1 MLEVASGVALL
12 AIGNYGSKRKIG
24 DAGEENSMTTA
35 AFGAAL
41 KRKEDPRLITGQ
53 GTYVEDVTL
62 TGMLHMVLV
71 RSPLAHALI
80 KSIDTAEA
88 LKSPG
93 VIAVF
98 TGEDLKEELGSL
110 PCGWV
115 VPDTKEVP
123 HPPLAVDR
131 VRYVGDAVVAVLAES
146 AAQASDGASVVD
158 VEYEELDAVIDMNDA
173 LADGAVQLHEDAPS
187 NTAFE
192 WEVDAGSISEAK
204 SSSDVVVTQRFVN
217 QRLIP
222 TAMENRGVVVD
233 YNSGTDQLTMW
244 TSTQIPHLVRV
255 LLALVTGHP
264 EHLIRVIAPDVGGAF
279 GSKLYLYAE
288 EVIAPIIAKNLKRP
302 VKWIESRSE
311 GYLATT
317 HGRDHITDIAIAG
330 NKDGTIT
337 GLDVR
342 TLANMGA
349 YLSTFAPLI
358 PTWLYGLMLSGP
370 YKIPNIY
377 CKVIAPFTN
386 TTPVDAYRGAGRP
399 EATYAVERAVD
410 LFAQEIGMDPAEV
423 RKLNFIPPFEDGYE
437 VATTVSYDSGNY
449 IASFERALEMV
460 GYSDFR
466 KEQEEARE
474 QGKLL
479 GIGLS
484 AYVEICG
491 AAPSAVA
498 GTLGARAGLWES
510 ANVRIHM
517 TGKVSV
523 FTGSSSHGQGHETAF
538 AQLVS
543 SELGI
548 PVEDIDVIH
557 GDTSQIQMGTGSF
570 GSRSAAVGGG
580 AIHMS
585 TTKIK
590 EKAKKLA
597 AHILE
602 ASEEDIEF
610 EDGKLFVRGA
620 PSEGKTIQE
629 IALASYYYTED
640 IPEDM
645 EPGLEAMSFFDP
657 KNFTWPGG
665 THIAVVE
672 IDKSTGEVT
681 LLRYIAVDDVGNV
694 INPLIVDGMVHGGAA
709 QGVGQALQEEA
720 IYDGTGQLLTGSMMD
735 YAVPRASD
743 MPMYELDRTVTP
755 SPVNPMGVKGAGE
768 TATIAGSPAVIN
780 AVVDALAPYGVK
792 HIDMPAKAEKVW
804 RIIRD
809 SDA

>member
-1 MLEVASGVALL
+1 MLEVASGVTLSTTGKYVS
-12 AIGNYGSKRKIG
+12 IGKIG
-24 DAGEENSMTTA
+24 DSGEVNSMTTT

-98 TGEDLKEELGSL
+98 TGEDLAEELGSL

-466 KEQEEARE
+466 KEQQEARE

-720 IYDGTGQLLTGSMMD
+720 IYDETGQLLTGSMMD

-780 AVVDALAPYGVK
+780 AVVDALEPYGVK

>member
-1 MLEVASGVALL
+1 MATEVF
-12 AIGNYGSKRKIG
+12 GS
-24 DAGEENSMTTA
+24 SV
-35 AFGAAL
+35 

-53 GTYVEDVTL
+53 GTYVEDVKL
-62 TGMLHMVLV
+62 TGILHMVLV
-71 RSPLAHALI
+71 RSPYAHAEI
-80 KSIDTAEA
+80 RSINSEESF
-88 LKSPG
+88 KIPG
-93 VIAVF
+93 VVAVF

-123 HPPLAVDR
+123 HPPLAVGR
-131 VRYVGDAVVAVLAES
+131 VRYVGDAVVAVIAEDLQS
-146 AAQASDGASVVD
+146 ASDGAAKVI
-158 VEYEELDAVIDMNDA
+158 VEYEEIEHVIGMDDA
-173 LADGAVQLHEDAPS
+173 LKDGAVQLHDDAPG
-187 NTAFE
+187 NIAFE
-192 WEVDAGSISEAK
+192 WEVAGGDVNNAK
-204 SSSDVVVTQRFVN
+204 SAADVTVQQRFTN

-233 YNSGTDQLTMW
+233 YNSGTNQITMW
-244 TSTQIPHLVRV
+244 TSTQIPHLIRV
-255 LLALVTGHP
+255 LLSLVTGHP

-288 EVIAPIIAKNLKRP
+288 EVIVPIIARKLNRPLKW
-302 VKWIESRSE
+302 VESRSE

-317 HGRDHITDIAIAG
+317 HGRDHVTDIEICG

-337 GLDVR
+337 GLDV
-342 TLANMGA
+342 TTYANMGA

-370 YKIPNIY
+370 YTIPNIY

-410 LFAQEIGMDPAEV
+410 LFAAEINMDPAEV
-423 RKLNFIPPFEDGYE
+423 RRINLIPPFEDGYE
-437 VATTVSYDSGNY
+437 VATGVSYDSGNY
-449 IASFERALEMV
+449 ISSFERAIDMV
-460 GYSDFR
+460 GYDDFR
-466 KEQEEARE
+466 KEQTEARE
-474 QGKLL
+474 KGKYL

-523 FTGSSSHGQGHETAF
+523 FTGSSAHGQGHETAF
-538 AQLVS
+538 AQIVS
-543 SELGI
+543 QELGI

-570 GSRSAAVGGG
+570 GSRSAAVGGA

-602 ASEEDIEF
+602 ASEQDIEF
-610 EDGKLFVRGA
+610 ENGKLFVKGV
-620 PSEGKTIQE
+620 PSEFKTIQD
-629 IALASYYYTED
+629 IALSSYYYTDD

-672 IDKSTGEVT
+672 IDAETGEVT

-694 INPLIVDGMVHGGAA
+694 INPMIVDGMVHGGAA
-709 QGVGQALQEEA
+709 QGIGQALQEEA
-720 IYDGTGQLLTGSMMD
+720 IYDENGQLLTGSLMD
-735 YAVPRASD
+735 YAVPRAED
-743 MPMYELDRTVTP
+743 VPMYELDRTVTP
-755 SPVNPMGVKGAGE
+755 TNVNPMGVKGAGE

-780 AVVDALAPYGVK
+780 AVVDALSPFGVT

-804 RIIRD
+804 KLMSN
-809 SDA
+809 SD

>member
-1 MLEVASGVALL
+1 
-12 AIGNYGSKRKIG
+12 
-24 DAGEENSMTTA
+24 MTTA

-98 TGEDLKEELGSL
+98 TGEDLAEELGSL

-173 LADGAVQLHEDAPS
+173 LADGAVQLHEDAPN

-449 IASFERALEMV
+449 IASFDRALEMV

-466 KEQEEARE
+466 KEQQEARE

-780 AVVDALAPYGVK
+780 AVVDALEPYGVK

>member
-1 MLEVASGVALL
+1 
-12 AIGNYGSKRKIG
+12 
-24 DAGEENSMTTA
+24 MTTA
-35 AFGAAL
+35 AFGSAL

-53 GTYVEDVTL
+53 GTYVEDVSL
-62 TGMLHMVLV
+62 TGMLHIVLV
-71 RSPLAHALI
+71 RSPLAHASI
-80 KSIDTAEA
+80 KSIDSSEA
-88 LKSPG
+88 SKSPG
-93 VIAVF
+93 VVAIF

-131 VRYVGDAVVAVLAES
+131 VRYVGDAVVAVVAES
-146 AAQASDGASVVD
+146 TAQASDAASLVD
-158 VEYEELDAVIDMNDA
+158 VEYEELDTVIEMDDA
-173 LADGAVQLHEDAPS
+173 LADGAVQLHEDAPN

-192 WEVDAGSISEAK
+192 WEVDAGSISDAR
-204 SSSDVVVTQRFVN
+204 SSSDVAVTQRFVN

-233 YNSGTDQLTMW
+233 YNSGTDQITMW
-244 TSTQIPHLVRV
+244 TSTQIPHLIRV

-302 VKWIESRSE
+302 VKWVESRSE

-317 HGRDHITDIAIAG
+317 HGRDHITDIEIIG
-330 NKDGTIT
+330 NRDGTIT

-342 TLANMGA
+342 TLANMWA

-423 RKLNFIPPFEDGYE
+423 RKINFIPPFEDGYE

-460 GYSDFR
+460 GYTDFR
-466 KEQEEARE
+466 KEQQEARDK
-474 QGKLL
+474 GKLL

-523 FTGSSSHGQGHETAF
+523 FTGASSHGQGHETAF

-585 TTKIK
+585 TQKIK

-620 PSEGKTIQE
+620 PAEGKTIQE

-640 IPEDM
+640 IPEGM
-645 EPGLEAMSFFDP
+645 EPGMEAMSFFDP

-672 IDKSTGEVT
+672 IEEATGEVT

-735 YAVPRASD
+735 YAVPRATD
-743 MPMYELDRTVTP
+743 LPMYELDRTVTP
-755 SPVNPMGVKGAGE
+755 TPVNPMGVKGAGE

-780 AVVDALAPYGVK
+780 AVVDALSPYGVK

-809 SDA
+809 SKV

>member
-1 MLEVASGVALL
+1 
-12 AIGNYGSKRKIG
+12 
-24 DAGEENSMTTA
+24 MTTA

-173 LADGAVQLHEDAPS
+173 LADGAVQLHEDAPN

-449 IASFERALEMV
+449 IASFDRALEMV

-466 KEQEEARE
+466 KEQQEARE

-780 AVVDALAPYGVK
+780 AVVDALEPYGVK

>member
-1 MLEVASGVALL
+1 
-12 AIGNYGSKRKIG
+12 
-24 DAGEENSMTTA
+24 MTTA
-35 AFGAAL
+35 AFGSAL

-53 GTYVEDVTL
+53 GTYVEDVSL
-62 TGMLHMVLV
+62 TGMLHIVLV
-71 RSPLAHALI
+71 RSPLAHASI
-80 KSIDTAEA
+80 KSIDSSEA
-88 LKSPG
+88 SKSPG
-93 VIAVF
+93 VVAIF

-131 VRYVGDAVVAVLAES
+131 VRYVGDAVVAVVAES
-146 AAQASDGASVVD
+146 TAQASDAASLVD
-158 VEYEELDAVIDMNDA
+158 VEYEELDTVIEMDDA
-173 LADGAVQLHEDAPS
+173 LADGAVQLHEDAPN

-192 WEVDAGSISEAK
+192 WEVDAGSISDAR
-204 SSSDVVVTQRFVN
+204 SSSDVAVTQRFVN

-233 YNSGTDQLTMW
+233 YNSGTDQITMW
-244 TSTQIPHLVRV
+244 TSTQIPHLIRV

-288 EVIAPIIAKNLKRP
+288 EVIAPIIAKNVKRP
-302 VKWIESRSE
+302 VKWVESRSE

-317 HGRDHITDIAIAG
+317 HGRDHITDIEIIG
-330 NKDGTIT
+330 NRDGTIT

-423 RKLNFIPPFEDGYE
+423 RKINFIPPFEDGYE

-460 GYSDFR
+460 GYTDFR
-466 KEQEEARE
+466 KEQQEARDK
-474 QGKLL
+474 GKLL

-523 FTGSSSHGQGHETAF
+523 FTGASSHGQGHETAF

-585 TTKIK
+585 TQKIK

-620 PSEGKTIQE
+620 PAEGKTIQE

-640 IPEDM
+640 IPDGM
-645 EPGLEAMSFFDP
+645 EPGMEAMSFFDP

-665 THIAVVE
+665 THIVVVE
-672 IDKSTGEVT
+672 IEEATGEVT

-735 YAVPRASD
+735 YAVPRATD
-743 MPMYELDRTVTP
+743 LPMYELDRTVTP
-755 SPVNPMGVKGAGE
+755 TPVNPMGVKGAGE

-780 AVVDALAPYGVK
+780 AVVDALSPYGVK

-809 SDA
+809 SKV

>member
-1 MLEVASGVALL
+1 
-12 AIGNYGSKRKIG
+12 
-24 DAGEENSMTTA
+24 MTTA
-35 AFGAAL
+35 AFGSAL

-53 GTYVEDVTL
+53 GTYVEDVSL
-62 TGMLHMVLV
+62 TGMLHIVLV

-80 KSIDTAEA
+80 KSIDSSEA
-88 LKSPG
+88 SKSPG
-93 VIAVF
+93 VVAIF

-131 VRYVGDAVVAVLAES
+131 VRYVGDAVVAVVAES
-146 AAQASDGASVVD
+146 TAQASDAASLVD
-158 VEYEELDAVIDMNDA
+158 VEYEELDTVIEMDDA
-173 LADGAVQLHEDAPS
+173 LADGAVQLHEDAPN

-192 WEVDAGSISEAK
+192 WEVDAGSISDAR
-204 SSSDVVVTQRFVN
+204 SSSDVAVTQRFVN

-233 YNSGTDQLTMW
+233 YNSGTDQITMW
-244 TSTQIPHLVRV
+244 TSTQIPHLIRV

-302 VKWIESRSE
+302 VKWVESRSE

-317 HGRDHITDIAIAG
+317 HGRDHITDIEIIG
-330 NKDGTIT
+330 NRDGTIT

-423 RKLNFIPPFEDGYE
+423 RKINFIPPFEDGYE

-460 GYSDFR
+460 GYTDFR
-466 KEQEEARE
+466 KEQQEARDK
-474 QGKLL
+474 GKLL

-523 FTGSSSHGQGHETAF
+523 FTGASSHGQGHETAF

-585 TTKIK
+585 TQKIK

-640 IPEDM
+640 IPEGM
-645 EPGLEAMSFFDP
+645 EPGMEAMSFFDP

-672 IDKSTGEVT
+672 IEEATGEVT

-735 YAVPRASD
+735 YAVPRATD
-743 MPMYELDRTVTP
+743 LPMYELDRTVTP
-755 SPVNPMGVKGAGE
+755 TPVNPMGVKGAGE

-780 AVVDALAPYGVK
+780 AVVDALSPYGVK

-809 SDA
+809 SKV

>member
-1 MLEVASGVALL
+1 
-12 AIGNYGSKRKIG
+12 
-24 DAGEENSMTTA
+24 MTTA
-35 AFGAAL
+35 AFGRAL

-80 KSIDTAEA
+80 KSIDTSEA
-88 LKSPG
+88 LKFPG
-93 VIAVF
+93 VAAVF

-146 AAQASDGASVVD
+146 AAQASDAASLVD
-158 VEYEELDAVIDMNDA
+158 VEYEELDAVIEMNDA
-173 LADGAVQLHEDAPS
+173 LADGAVQLHEDAPN

-233 YNSGTDQLTMW
+233 YNSGTNQITMW

-288 EVIAPIIAKNLKRP
+288 EVIAPIIARNLRSP
-302 VKWIESRSE
+302 VKWVESRSE

-317 HGRDHITDIAIAG
+317 HGRDHITDIEIAG

-349 YLSTFAPLI
+349 YLSTFAPLV

-423 RKLNFIPPFEDGYE
+423 RKINFIPPFEDGYE

-466 KEQEEARE
+466 KEQQAARE

-523 FTGSSSHGQGHETAF
+523 FTGSSSSGQGHETAF

-585 TTKIK
+585 AQKIK

-681 LLRYIAVDDVGNV
+681 LLRYVAVDDVGNV

-709 QGVGQALQEEA
+709 QGIGQALQEEA

-743 MPMYELDRTVTP
+743 LPMYELDRTVTP

-780 AVVDALAPYGVK
+780 AVVDALEPYGVK

-804 RIIRD
+804 RLIRD
-809 SDA
+809 SSL

>member
-1 MLEVASGVALL
+1 
-12 AIGNYGSKRKIG
+12 
-24 DAGEENSMTTA
+24 MTTA
-35 AFGAAL
+35 AFGRAL

-80 KSIDTAEA
+80 KSIDTSEA
-88 LKSPG
+88 LKFPG
-93 VIAVF
+93 VAAVF

-146 AAQASDGASVVD
+146 AAQASDAASLVD
-158 VEYEELDAVIDMNDA
+158 VEYEELDAVIEMNDA
-173 LADGAVQLHEDAPS
+173 LADGAVQLHEDAPN

-233 YNSGTDQLTMW
+233 YNAGTNQITMW

-288 EVIAPIIAKNLKRP
+288 EVIAPIIARNLRSP
-302 VKWIESRSE
+302 VKWVESRSE

-317 HGRDHITDIAIAG
+317 HGRDHITDIEIVG

-349 YLSTFAPLI
+349 YLSTFAPLV

-423 RKLNFIPPFEDGYE
+423 RKINFIPPFEDGYE

-466 KEQEEARE
+466 KEQQAARE

-523 FTGSSSHGQGHETAF
+523 FTGSSSSGQGHETAF

-585 TTKIK
+585 AQKIK

-681 LLRYIAVDDVGNV
+681 LLRYVAVDDVGNV

-709 QGVGQALQEEA
+709 QGIGQALQEEA

-743 MPMYELDRTVTP
+743 LPMYELDRTVTP

-780 AVVDALAPYGVK
+780 AVVDALEPYGVK

-804 RIIRD
+804 RLIRD
-809 SDA
+809 SSL

>member
-1 MLEVASGVALL
+1 
-12 AIGNYGSKRKIG
+12 
-24 DAGEENSMTTA
+24 MTTA
-35 AFGAAL
+35 AFGMAL

-80 KSIDTAEA
+80 KSIDTSEA
-88 LKSPG
+88 LKFPG
-93 VIAVF
+93 VAAVF

-146 AAQASDGASVVD
+146 AAQASDAASVVD
-158 VEYEELDAVIDMNDA
+158 VEYEELDAVIEMNDA
-173 LADGAVQLHEDAPS
+173 LADGAVQLHEDAPN

-233 YNSGTDQLTMW
+233 YNSGTNQITMW

-264 EHLIRVIAPDVGGAF
+264 EHLIRIIAPDVGGAF

-288 EVIAPIIAKNLKRP
+288 EVIAPIIAKNLKSP
-302 VKWIESRSE
+302 VKWVESRSE

-317 HGRDHITDIAIAG
+317 HGRDHITDIEIAG

-423 RKLNFIPPFEDGYE
+423 RKINFIPPFEDGYE

-466 KEQEEARE
+466 KEQQEARE

-585 TTKIK
+585 TQKIK

-681 LLRYIAVDDVGNV
+681 LLRYVAVDDVGNV

-743 MPMYELDRTVTP
+743 LPMYELDRTVTP

-780 AVVDALAPYGVK
+780 AVVDALEPYGVK

>member
-1 MLEVASGVALL
+1 
-12 AIGNYGSKRKIG
+12 
-24 DAGEENSMTTA
+24 MTTA
-35 AFGAAL
+35 AFGSAL

-53 GTYVEDVTL
+53 GTYVEDVSL
-62 TGMLHMVLV
+62 TGMLHIVLV

-80 KSIDTAEA
+80 KSIDSSEA
-88 LKSPG
+88 SKSPG
-93 VIAVF
+93 VVAIF

-131 VRYVGDAVVAVLAES
+131 VRYVGDAVVAVVAES
-146 AAQASDGASVVD
+146 TAQASDAASLVD
-158 VEYEELDAVIDMNDA
+158 VEYEELDTVIEMDDA
-173 LADGAVQLHEDAPS
+173 LADGAVQLHEDAPN

-192 WEVDAGSISEAK
+192 WEVDAGSISDAR
-204 SSSDVVVTQRFVN
+204 SSSDVAVTQRFVN

-233 YNSGTDQLTMW
+233 YNSGTDQITMW
-244 TSTQIPHLVRV
+244 TSTQIPHLIRV

-302 VKWIESRSE
+302 VKWVESRSE

-317 HGRDHITDIAIAG
+317 HGRDHITDIEIIG
-330 NKDGTIT
+330 NRDGTIT

-358 PTWLYGLMLSGP
+358 PTWLYGLMLSVP

-423 RKLNFIPPFEDGYE
+423 RKINFIPPFEDGYE

-460 GYSDFR
+460 GYTDFR
-466 KEQEEARE
+466 KEQQEARDK
-474 QGKLL
+474 GKLL

-523 FTGSSSHGQGHETAF
+523 FTGASSHGQGHETAF

-585 TTKIK
+585 TQKIK

-640 IPEDM
+640 IPEGM
-645 EPGLEAMSFFDP
+645 EPGMEAMSFFDP

-672 IDKSTGEVT
+672 IEEATGEVT

-735 YAVPRASD
+735 YAVPRATD
-743 MPMYELDRTVTP
+743 LPMYELDRTVTP
-755 SPVNPMGVKGAGE
+755 TPVNPMGVKGAGE

-780 AVVDALAPYGVK
+780 AVVDALSPYGVK

-809 SDA
+809 SKV

>member
-1 MLEVASGVALL
+1 
-12 AIGNYGSKRKIG
+12 
-24 DAGEENSMTTA
+24 MTTA
-35 AFGAAL
+35 AFGSAL
-41 KRKEDPRLITGQ
+41 KRKDDPRLITGQ
-53 GTYVEDVTL
+53 GTYVEDVSL
-62 TGMLHMVLV
+62 TGMLHIVLV
-71 RSPLAHALI
+71 RSPLAHASI
-80 KSIDTAEA
+80 KSIDSSEA
-88 LKSPG
+88 SKSPG
-93 VIAVF
+93 VVAIF

-131 VRYVGDAVVAVLAES
+131 VRYVGDAVVAVVAES
-146 AAQASDGASVVD
+146 TAQASDAASLVD
-158 VEYEELDAVIDMNDA
+158 VEYEELDTVIEMDDA
-173 LADGAVQLHEDAPS
+173 LADGAVQLHEDAPN

-192 WEVDAGSISEAK
+192 WEVDAGSISDAR
-204 SSSDVVVTQRFVN
+204 SSSDVAVTQRFVN

-233 YNSGTDQLTMW
+233 YNSGTDQITMW
-244 TSTQIPHLVRV
+244 TSTQIPHLIRV

-302 VKWIESRSE
+302 VKWVESRSE

-317 HGRDHITDIAIAG
+317 HGRDHITDIEIIG
-330 NKDGTIT
+330 NRDGTIT

-423 RKLNFIPPFEDGYE
+423 RKINFIPPFEDGYE

-460 GYSDFR
+460 GYTDFR
-466 KEQEEARE
+466 KEQQEARDK
-474 QGKLL
+474 GKLL

-523 FTGSSSHGQGHETAF
+523 FTGASSHGQGHETAF

-585 TTKIK
+585 TQKIK

-620 PSEGKTIQE
+620 PAEGKTIQE

-640 IPEDM
+640 IPEGM
-645 EPGLEAMSFFDP
+645 EPGMEAMSFFDP

-672 IDKSTGEVT
+672 IEEATGEVT

-735 YAVPRASD
+735 YAVPRATD
-743 MPMYELDRTVTP
+743 LPMYELDRTVTP
-755 SPVNPMGVKGAGE
+755 TPVNPMGVKGAGE

-780 AVVDALAPYGVK
+780 AVVDALSPYGVK

-809 SDA
+809 SKV

>member
-1 MLEVASGVALL
+1 
-12 AIGNYGSKRKIG
+12 
-24 DAGEENSMTTA
+24 MTTA
-35 AFGAAL
+35 AFGRAL

-80 KSIDTAEA
+80 KSIDTSEA
-88 LKSPG
+88 LKFPG
-93 VIAVF
+93 VAAVF

-146 AAQASDGASVVD
+146 AAQASDAASLVD
-158 VEYEELDAVIDMNDA
+158 VEYEELDAVIEMNDA
-173 LADGAVQLHEDAPS
+173 LADGAVQLHEDAPN

-233 YNSGTDQLTMW
+233 YNSGTNQITMW

-279 GSKLYLYAE
+279 GSKLYLYAD
-288 EVIAPIIAKNLKRP
+288 EVIAPIIARNLRSP
-302 VKWIESRSE
+302 VKWVESRSE

-317 HGRDHITDIAIAG
+317 HGRDHITDIEIAG

-349 YLSTFAPLI
+349 YLSTFAPLV

-423 RKLNFIPPFEDGYE
+423 RKINFIPPFEDGYE

-466 KEQEEARE
+466 KEQQAARE

-523 FTGSSSHGQGHETAF
+523 FTGSSSSGQGHETAF

-585 TTKIK
+585 AQKIK

-681 LLRYIAVDDVGNV
+681 LLRYVAVDDVGNV

-709 QGVGQALQEEA
+709 QGIGQALQEEA

-743 MPMYELDRTVTP
+743 YLCMNLIARLHLPLLTP
-755 SPVNPMGVKGAGE
+755 WG
-768 TATIAGSPAVIN
+768 
-780 AVVDALAPYGVK
+780 
-792 HIDMPAKAEKVW
+792 
-804 RIIRD
+804 
-809 SDA
+809 

>member
-1 MLEVASGVALL
+1 MPEVASGVALSTT
-12 AIGNYGSKRKIG
+12 GRYGSIREIG
-24 DAGEENSMTTA
+24 DSGEVNSMTTA

-173 LADGAVQLHEDAPS
+173 LADGAVQLHEDAPN

-466 KEQEEARE
+466 KEQQEARE

-780 AVVDALAPYGVK
+780 AVVDALEPYGVK

>member
-1 MLEVASGVALL
+1 MLEVDTGLALSTT
-12 AIGNYGSKRKIG
+12 GRYGSIREIG
-24 DAGEENSMTTA
+24 DSGEVNSMTTA

-93 VIAVF
+93 VSAVF

-173 LADGAVQLHEDAPS
+173 LADGAVQLHEDAPN

-449 IASFERALEMV
+449 IASFDRALEMV

-466 KEQEEARE
+466 KEQQEARE

-780 AVVDALAPYGVK
+780 AVVDALEPYGVK

>member
-1 MLEVASGVALL
+1 MATKVF
-12 AIGNYGSKRKIG
+12 GS
-24 DAGEENSMTTA
+24 SV
-35 AFGAAL
+35 

-53 GTYVEDVTL
+53 GTYVEDVKL
-62 TGMLHMVLV
+62 TGVMHMVLV
-71 RSPLAHALI
+71 RSPYAHAEIVSI
-80 KSIDTAEA
+80 KSEEA
-88 LKSPG
+88 LKTPG

-123 HPPLAVDR
+123 HPPLAVGR
-131 VRYVGDAVVAVLAES
+131 VRYVGDAVVAVIAEDLQ
-146 AAQASDGASVVD
+146 AASDGAAKVL
-158 VEYEELDAVIDMNDA
+158 VEYEEIDHVVGMDDA
-173 LADGAVQLHEDAPS
+173 LKEGAVQLHDDAPG
-187 NTAFE
+187 NIAFE
-192 WEVDAGSISEAK
+192 WEVDGGDVKKAK
-204 SSSDVVVTQRFVN
+204 SDADVSVQQRFTN

-233 YNSGTDQLTMW
+233 YNSGTNQITMW

-255 LLALVTGHP
+255 LLSLVTGHP

-288 EVIAPIIAKNLKRP
+288 EVIVPIIARKLNRPLKW
-302 VKWIESRSE
+302 VESRSE

-317 HGRDHITDIAIAG
+317 HGRDHVTDIEICG

-337 GLDVR
+337 GLDV
-342 TLANMGA
+342 TTYANMGA

-370 YKIPNIY
+370 YTIPNVY

-410 LFAQEIGMDPAEV
+410 LFAAKINMDPAAV
-423 RKLNFIPPFEDGYE
+423 RRINLIPPFEDGYE
-437 VATTVSYDSGNY
+437 VATGVSYDSGNY
-449 IASFERALEMV
+449 IASFERAMEMV
-460 GYSDFR
+460 GYDDFR
-466 KEQEEARE
+466 KEQSEARE
-474 QGKLL
+474 KGKYL

-523 FTGSSSHGQGHETAF
+523 FTGSSAHGQGHETAF
-538 AQLVS
+538 AQIVS
-543 SELGI
+543 QELGI

-570 GSRSAAVGGG
+570 GSRSAAVGGA
-580 AIHMS
+580 AIQMS
-585 TTKIK
+585 TTKIR

-602 ASEEDIEF
+602 ASEQDIEF
-610 EDGKLFVRGA
+610 EDGKLFVKGS
-620 PSEGKTIQE
+620 PSEFKTIQD
-629 IALASYYYTED
+629 IALSSYYYTDD

-672 IDKSTGEVT
+672 IDPETGEVT

-694 INPLIVDGMVHGGAA
+694 INPMIVDGMVHGGAA
-709 QGVGQALQEEA
+709 QGIGQALQEEA
-720 IYDGTGQLLTGSMMD
+720 IYDENGQLLTGSLMD
-735 YAVPRASD
+735 YAVPRAED
-743 MPMYELDRTVTP
+743 VPMYELDRTVTP
-755 SPVNPMGVKGAGE
+755 TNVNPMGVKGAGE

-780 AVVDALAPYGVK
+780 AVVDALSPFGVT

-804 RIIRD
+804 KLMSN
-809 SDA
+809 SD

>member
-1 MLEVASGVALL
+1 MLEVASGVALSTT
-12 AIGNYGSKRKIG
+12 GRYGSIRKIG
-24 DAGEENSMTTA
+24 DSGEVNSMTTA

-780 AVVDALAPYGVK
+780 AVVDALEPYGVK

>member
-1 MLEVASGVALL
+1 
-12 AIGNYGSKRKIG
+12 
-24 DAGEENSMTTA
+24 MTTA
-35 AFGAAL
+35 AFGRAL
-41 KRKEDPRLITGQ
+41 KRKEDPRLIRGQ

-80 KSIDTAEA
+80 KSIDTSEA
-88 LKSPG
+88 LKFPG
-93 VIAVF
+93 VAAVF

-146 AAQASDGASVVD
+146 AAQASDAASLVD
-158 VEYEELDAVIDMNDA
+158 VEYEELDAVIEMNDA
-173 LADGAVQLHEDAPS
+173 LADGAVQLHEDAPN

-233 YNSGTDQLTMW
+233 YNSGTNQITMW

-288 EVIAPIIAKNLKRP
+288 EVIAPIIARNLRSP
-302 VKWIESRSE
+302 VKWVESRSE

-317 HGRDHITDIAIAG
+317 HGRDHITDIEIAG

-349 YLSTFAPLI
+349 YLSTFAPLV

-423 RKLNFIPPFEDGYE
+423 RKINFIPPFEDGYE

-466 KEQEEARE
+466 KEQQAARE

-523 FTGSSSHGQGHETAF
+523 FTGSSSSGQGHETAF

-585 TTKIK
+585 AQKIK

-681 LLRYIAVDDVGNV
+681 LLRYVAVDDVGNV

-709 QGVGQALQEEA
+709 QGIGQALQEEA

-743 MPMYELDRTVTP
+743 LPMYELDRTVTP

-780 AVVDALAPYGVK
+780 AVVDALEPYGVK

-804 RIIRD
+804 RLIRD
-809 SDA
+809 SSL

>member
-1 MLEVASGVALL
+1 
-12 AIGNYGSKRKIG
+12 
-24 DAGEENSMTTA
+24 MTTA

-146 AAQASDGASVVD
+146 AAQASDGASLVD

-173 LADGAVQLHEDAPS
+173 LADGAVQLHEDAPN

-449 IASFERALEMV
+449 IASFDRALEMV

-466 KEQEEARE
+466 KEQQEARE

>member
-1 MLEVASGVALL
+1 MATEVF
-12 AIGNYGSKRKIG
+12 GS
-24 DAGEENSMTTA
+24 SV
-35 AFGAAL
+35 

-53 GTYVEDVTL
+53 GTYVEDVKL
-62 TGMLHMVLV
+62 TGILHMVLV
-71 RSPLAHALI
+71 RSPYAHAEI
-80 KSIDTAEA
+80 RSINSEESF
-88 LKSPG
+88 KIPG
-93 VIAVF
+93 VVAVF
-98 TGEDLKEELGSL
+98 TGEDLKDELGSL

-123 HPPLAVDR
+123 HPPLAVGR
-131 VRYVGDAVVAVLAES
+131 VRYVGDAVVAVIAEDLQS
-146 AAQASDGASVVD
+146 ASDGAAKVI
-158 VEYEELDAVIDMNDA
+158 VEYEEIEHVIGMDDA
-173 LADGAVQLHEDAPS
+173 LKDGAVQLHDDAPG
-187 NTAFE
+187 NIAFE
-192 WEVDAGSISEAK
+192 WEVAGGDVNNAK
-204 SSSDVVVTQRFVN
+204 SAADVTVQQRFTN

-233 YNSGTDQLTMW
+233 YNSGTNQITMW
-244 TSTQIPHLVRV
+244 TSTQIPHLIRV
-255 LLALVTGHP
+255 LLSLVTGHP

-288 EVIAPIIAKNLKRP
+288 EVIVPIIARKLNRPLKW
-302 VKWIESRSE
+302 VESRSE

-317 HGRDHITDIAIAG
+317 HGRDHVTDIEICG

-337 GLDVR
+337 GLDV
-342 TLANMGA
+342 TTYANMGA

-370 YKIPNIY
+370 YTIPNIY

-410 LFAQEIGMDPAEV
+410 LFAAEINMDPAEV
-423 RKLNFIPPFEDGYE
+423 RRINLIPPFEDGYE
-437 VATTVSYDSGNY
+437 VATGVSYDSGNY
-449 IASFERALEMV
+449 ISSFERAIDMV
-460 GYSDFR
+460 GYDDFR
-466 KEQEEARE
+466 KEQTEARE
-474 QGKLL
+474 KGKYL

-523 FTGSSSHGQGHETAF
+523 FTGSSAHGQGHETAF
-538 AQLVS
+538 AQIVS
-543 SELGI
+543 QELGI

-570 GSRSAAVGGG
+570 GSRSAAVGGA

-602 ASEEDIEF
+602 ASEQDIEF
-610 EDGKLFVRGA
+610 EDGKLFVKGA
-620 PSEGKTIQE
+620 PSEFKTIQD
-629 IALASYYYTED
+629 IALSSYYYTDD

-672 IDKSTGEVT
+672 IDAETGEVT

-694 INPLIVDGMVHGGAA
+694 INPMIVDGMVHGGAA
-709 QGVGQALQEEA
+709 QGIGQALQEEA
-720 IYDGTGQLLTGSMMD
+720 IYDENGQLLTGSLMD
-735 YAVPRASD
+735 YAVPRAED
-743 MPMYELDRTVTP
+743 VPMYELDRTVTP
-755 SPVNPMGVKGAGE
+755 TNVNPMGVKGAGE

-780 AVVDALAPYGVK
+780 AVVDALSPFGVT

-804 RIIRD
+804 KLMSN
-809 SDA
+809 SD

>member
-1 MLEVASGVALL
+1 
-12 AIGNYGSKRKIG
+12 
-24 DAGEENSMTTA
+24 MTTA
-35 AFGAAL
+35 AFGSAL

-53 GTYVEDVTL
+53 GTYVEDVSL
-62 TGMLHMVLV
+62 TGMLHIVLV
-71 RSPLAHALI
+71 RSPLAHASI
-80 KSIDTAEA
+80 KSIDSSEA
-88 LKSPG
+88 SKSPG
-93 VIAVF
+93 VVAIF

-131 VRYVGDAVVAVLAES
+131 VRYVGDAVVAVVAES
-146 AAQASDGASVVD
+146 TAQASDAASLVD
-158 VEYEELDAVIDMNDA
+158 VEYEELDTVIEMDDA
-173 LADGAVQLHEDAPS
+173 LADGAVQLHEDAPN

-192 WEVDAGSISEAK
+192 WEVDAGSISDAR
-204 SSSDVVVTQRFVN
+204 SSSDVAVTQRFVN

-233 YNSGTDQLTMW
+233 YNSGTDQITMW
-244 TSTQIPHLVRV
+244 TSTQIPHLIRV

-302 VKWIESRSE
+302 VKWVESRSE

-317 HGRDHITDIAIAG
+317 HGRDHITDIEIIG
-330 NKDGTIT
+330 NRDGTIT

-423 RKLNFIPPFEDGYE
+423 RKINFIPPFEDGYE

-460 GYSDFR
+460 GYTDFR
-466 KEQEEARE
+466 KEQQEARDK
-474 QGKLL
+474 GKLL

-523 FTGSSSHGQGHETAF
+523 FTGASSHGQGHETAF

-585 TTKIK
+585 TQKIK

-640 IPEDM
+640 IPEGM
-645 EPGLEAMSFFDP
+645 EPGMEAMSFFDP

-672 IDKSTGEVT
+672 IEEATGEVT
-681 LLRYIAVDDVGNV
+681 LVRYIAVDDVGNV

-735 YAVPRASD
+735 YAVPRATD
-743 MPMYELDRTVTP
+743 LPMYELDRTVTP
-755 SPVNPMGVKGAGE
+755 TPVNPMGVKGAGE

-780 AVVDALAPYGVK
+780 AVVDALSPYGVK

-809 SDA
+809 SKV

>member
-1 MLEVASGVALL
+1 
-12 AIGNYGSKRKIG
+12 
-24 DAGEENSMTTA
+24 MTTA
-35 AFGAAL
+35 AFGRAL
-41 KRKEDPRLITGQ
+41 KRKEDPRLIRGQ

-80 KSIDTAEA
+80 KSIDTSEA
-88 LKSPG
+88 LKFPG
-93 VIAVF
+93 VAAVF

-146 AAQASDGASVVD
+146 AAQASDAASLVD
-158 VEYEELDAVIDMNDA
+158 VESEELDAVIEMNDA
-173 LADGAVQLHEDAPS
+173 LADGAVQLHEDAPN

-233 YNSGTDQLTMW
+233 YNSGTNQITMW

-288 EVIAPIIAKNLKRP
+288 EVIAPIIARNLRSP
-302 VKWIESRSE
+302 VKWVESRSE

-317 HGRDHITDIAIAG
+317 HGRDHITDIEIAG

-349 YLSTFAPLI
+349 YLSTFAPLV

-423 RKLNFIPPFEDGYE
+423 RKINFIPPFEDGYE

-466 KEQEEARE
+466 KEQQEARE

-523 FTGSSSHGQGHETAF
+523 FTGSSSSGQGHETAF

-585 TTKIK
+585 AQKIK

-681 LLRYIAVDDVGNV
+681 LLRYVAVDDVGNV

-709 QGVGQALQEEA
+709 QGIGQALQEEA
-720 IYDGTGQLLTGSMMD
+720 IYDGTGHLLTGSMMD
-735 YAVPRASD
+735 YGDLEPPIFLCMNLIARLRLP
-743 MPMYELDRTVTP
+743 LLTP
-755 SPVNPMGVKGAGE
+755 WG
-768 TATIAGSPAVIN
+768 
-780 AVVDALAPYGVK
+780 
-792 HIDMPAKAEKVW
+792 
-804 RIIRD
+804 
-809 SDA
+809 